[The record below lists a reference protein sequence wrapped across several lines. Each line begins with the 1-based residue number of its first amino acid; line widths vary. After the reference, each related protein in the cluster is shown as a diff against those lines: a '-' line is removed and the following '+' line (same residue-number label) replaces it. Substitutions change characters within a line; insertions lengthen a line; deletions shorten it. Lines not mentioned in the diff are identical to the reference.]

1 MKKYIGTKTIMAK
14 PMAKS
19 EAEKVLNRSLAD
31 AKGGEDG
38 YLVEYQD
45 GYKSWSPKETF
56 EEAYKVADTY
66 LDRMRI
72 EYADVKERV
81 LKLHTFL
88 MSESSETCPRRKRTS
103 CKPSVAQCPPMSK
116 FSVSVSTR
124 LRWNRNNRRLHK
136 LLPLHRRC
144 VKTEYVDGE
153 RIKAARKWRFQRGQ
167 VSEWKQKVNATS
179 VSISVDI
186 TETVS
191 GATGHLVMIIAILNM

>member
-1 MKKYIGTKTIMAK
+1 MTMKKYIGTKTIMAK

-38 YLVEYQD
+38 YLVEYPD

-88 MSESSETCPRRKRTS
+88 MSEEFRDMPKE
-103 CKPSVAQCPPMSK
+103 KKNKLQAQCGAMSAYVEILGQRIDEAKMEQKQQEAAQAVDADAQKMRESLVGLTIVESGIGDSCPSEPIDSKKLILADGSHIFVKDMSK
-116 FSVSVSTR
+116 QCS
-124 LRWNRNNRRLHK
+124 
-136 LLPLHRRC
+136 
-144 VKTEYVDGE
+144 
-153 RIKAARKWRFQRGQ
+153 KAQ
-167 VSEWKQKVNATS
+167 
-179 VSISVDI
+179 
-186 TETVS
+186 
-191 GATGHLVMIIAILNM
+191 

>member
-19 EAEKVLNRSLAD
+19 EAEKVLKRSLAD

-38 YLVEYQD
+38 YLVEYPD

-81 LKLHTFL
+81 LKLRTFL
-88 MSESSETCPRRKRTS
+88 MSEEFRALPKEKQAKLQAQCRAMSDYIEILGQRIDEAKMEQKQLEAAQAVAADAQKMRESLVGLTIVEAGKCDFWPSETTD
-103 CKPSVAQCPPMSK
+103 CKTIILADGSHIFVKDMSK
-116 FSVSVSTR
+116 QCS
-124 LRWNRNNRRLHK
+124 
-136 LLPLHRRC
+136 
-144 VKTEYVDGE
+144 
-153 RIKAARKWRFQRGQ
+153 KAQ
-167 VSEWKQKVNATS
+167 
-179 VSISVDI
+179 
-186 TETVS
+186 
-191 GATGHLVMIIAILNM
+191 

>member
-38 YLVEYQD
+38 YLVEYPD

-72 EYADVKERV
+72 EYDE
-81 LKLHTFL
+81 LKNRYLRLVDFGL
-88 MSESSETCPRRKRTS
+88 SEKFGTIHSEQRKRMERQSMTMLDYLHVLAERINDAKKQQLAHTQEAAAQKMRES
-103 CKPSVAQCPPMSK
+103 LVGLTIVEAGKCDFCPSEPTDCKKLILADGSHICVKDMSK
-116 FSVSVSTR
+116 PRT
-124 LRWNRNNRRLHK
+124 
-136 LLPLHRRC
+136 
-144 VKTEYVDGE
+144 GE
-153 RIKAARKWRFQRGQ
+153 E
-167 VSEWKQKVNATS
+167 V
-179 VSISVDI
+179 
-186 TETVS
+186 
-191 GATGHLVMIIAILNM
+191 

>member
-1 MKKYIGTKTIMAK
+1 MTMKKYIGTKTIMAM

-38 YLVEYQD
+38 YFVEYPD

-56 EEAYKVADTY
+56 EEAYKIADTY

-88 MSESSETCPRRKRTS
+88 MSEEFRDMPNEKKNKLQAQCGAMSAYVEILGQRIDVAKMEQKQQEAAQAAAAAQKMRESLVGLTIVESGICDSCSSEPTDSKKLILADGS
-103 CKPSVAQCPPMSK
+103 HIFVKDMSK
-116 FSVSVSTR
+116 QCS
-124 LRWNRNNRRLHK
+124 
-136 LLPLHRRC
+136 
-144 VKTEYVDGE
+144 
-153 RIKAARKWRFQRGQ
+153 KAQ
-167 VSEWKQKVNATS
+167 
-179 VSISVDI
+179 
-186 TETVS
+186 
-191 GATGHLVMIIAILNM
+191 